1 MDKKPEKSPLFGGL
15 AGAQLGTEEFEVC
28 EGLVL
33 RQTYAHLM
41 SPYILALSR
50 PERPGKH
57 HPGPWKSARGGQ
69 WLDLEIEV
77 ALRED
82 ARPTGFDRLNTLW
95 WVLALLRLATG
106 ANLRMPVVSDTPFSG
121 IKDTP
126 IHPIIWPIET
136 LPRQLPTISDPPKVI
151 DKRHLLWVRQV
162 FSSGSKLMN
171 HQAFGRSFQ
180 TFDGAIWAH
189 STGSA
194 IIVIWAAVETLIQPG
209 RPDTTKRLSSSLAA
223 LLEPAGA
230 QRDRLFQRIR
240 SLYEAR
246 SSSAHASRSPAVQQ
260 LFDSFE
266 IARNTFVYCIDN
278 DLLPDAS
285 RLHKMWR
292 LKK

>member
-1 MDKKPEKSPLFGGL
+1 MDKNPEKSPLFGGL
-15 AGAQLGTEEFEVC
+15 AGAQLGADEFEIC

-41 SPYILALSR
+41 SPYILAFAR
-50 PERPGKH
+50 PEGPGKH
-57 HPGPWKSARGGQ
+57 HPGPWQSARGGQ

-77 ALRED
+77 ALREGV
-82 ARPTGFDRLNTLW
+82 RPTGFDRLNTLW

-106 ANLRMPVVSDTPFSG
+106 ANLRMPVVSDMSLSV

-126 IHPIIWPIET
+126 VDPIIWPIET
-136 LPRQLPTISDPPKVI
+136 LPRQLPTISDPPRVI
-151 DKRHLLWVRQV
+151 DKRHLLWVQQV
-162 FSSGSKLMN
+162 FASGSKLMN
-171 HQAFGRSFQ
+171 DQAFGRSFQ

-189 STGSA
+189 SAGSA
-194 IIVIWAAVETLIQPG
+194 IIVIWAAVETLIRPG

-230 QRDRLFQRIR
+230 ERERLFQRII

-246 SSSAHASRSPAVQQ
+246 SSSAHASRSPAAQQ
-260 LFDSFE
+260 LFESFE
-266 IARNTFVYCIDN
+266 IARRTFVYCIDN
-278 DLLPDAS
+278 GQLPNAS
-285 RLHKMWR
+285 RLHEMWR